1 MAKKGVV
8 KIKRWEEFKRLAIRL
23 QPKAIAYNIEQ
34 SIPARELTSLRLII
48 PGSDA
53 YYVFLDF
60 PRDDWLRET
69 GIPLRRDKFGNRYIR
84 DEDVICFVRRELKRE
99 NLALHSY
106 WTI

>member
-48 PGSDA
+48 PGGDA

-60 PRDDWLRET
+60 PRDDRLRET